1 MYSCTGVVILSKATV
16 RNLLAAILT
25 ALFSITLADAVF
37 HISSIINPG
46 VSNIYNA
53 LGTQIAPNMVTVVIF
68 DFRAYDTLGESIMSQ
83 GSMILKLISLPIS
96 IILICL
102 GIMTILGGHITPG
115 GGFQGGAMIASGII
129 LSILVY
135 GLGNSPLELSH
146 TYIEVLES
154 VGALGFVIF
163 GLIGLFVGGFYLY
176 NVGTDVLN
184 IVPAAIQ
191 NVFHYPDVTNAGIIP
206 YLNIFVGLKVFVG
219 LSSIVIAF
227 AGFKKIVEESE

>member
-1 MYSCTGVVILSKATV
+1 
-16 RNLLAAILT
+16 
-25 ALFSITLADAVF
+25 
-37 HISSIINPG
+37 
-46 VSNIYNA
+46 
-53 LGTQIAPNMVTVVIF
+53 
-68 DFRAYDTLGESIMSQ
+68 MSQ
-83 GSMILKLISLPIS
+83 SSMILKIISLPIS

-115 GGFQGGAMIASGII
+115 GGFQGGAMIAAGII

-154 VGALGFVIF
+154 VGALGFIIF
-163 GLIGLFVGGFYLY
+163 GLIGLFVGGFFLY
-176 NVGTDVLN
+176 NVGADFLN
-184 IVPAAIQ
+184 IVPASIQ

-227 AGFKKIVEESE
+227 AGFKKLVEEVDE

>member
-1 MYSCTGVVILSKATV
+1 
-16 RNLLAAILT
+16 
-25 ALFSITLADAVF
+25 
-37 HISSIINPG
+37 
-46 VSNIYNA
+46 
-53 LGTQIAPNMVTVVIF
+53 
-68 DFRAYDTLGESIMSQ
+68 MSQ

-102 GIMTILGGHITPG
+102 GITTILGGHITPG

-129 LSILVY
+129 LSVLVY

-176 NVGTDVLN
+176 NVGTDILN
-184 IVPAAIQ
+184 VVPAAIQ
-191 NVFHYPDVTNAGIIP
+191 NAFHYPDVTNAGIIP

-219 LSSIVIAF
+219 LSAIVIAF

>member
-1 MYSCTGVVILSKATV
+1 
-16 RNLLAAILT
+16 
-25 ALFSITLADAVF
+25 
-37 HISSIINPG
+37 
-46 VSNIYNA
+46 
-53 LGTQIAPNMVTVVIF
+53 
-68 DFRAYDTLGESIMSQ
+68 MSQ
-83 GSMILKLISLPIS
+83 GSMILKIIALPIS

-135 GLGNSPLELSH
+135 GLGNSPLEFSH

-154 VGALGFVIF
+154 IGALGFIIF
-163 GLIGLFVGGFYLY
+163 GLIGLFVGGFFLY
-176 NVGTDVLN
+176 NVGADILN
-184 IVPAAIQ
+184 IVPASIQ
-191 NVFHYPDVTNAGIIP
+191 NILHYPDVTNAGIIP

>member
-1 MYSCTGVVILSKATV
+1 
-16 RNLLAAILT
+16 
-25 ALFSITLADAVF
+25 
-37 HISSIINPG
+37 
-46 VSNIYNA
+46 
-53 LGTQIAPNMVTVVIF
+53 
-68 DFRAYDTLGESIMSQ
+68 MSQ
-83 GSMILKLISLPIS
+83 SSMILKIISLPIS

-115 GGFQGGAMIASGII
+115 GGFQGGAMIASGIA

-163 GLIGLFVGGFYLY
+163 GLIGLFVGGFFLY
-176 NVGTDVLN
+176 NMGTDLLN
-184 IVPAAIQ
+184 VVPATIQ
-191 NVFHYPDVTNAGIIP
+191 NVFHYPDITNAGIIP

-227 AGFKKIVEESE
+227 EGFKKFVEEGE